1 MISLSTCSRFSTV
14 ASRHVRLA
22 TVLLGLLLSGC
33 VVATTAT
40 WREARENQRHINQV
54 RMGQTTAEVAAV
66 MGHGPERR
74 EARVRFD
81 GQTVEE
87 WHYMTD
93 VVRKRDATI
102 TFLGDHVVEIRTTP
116 WQDVD

>member
-1 MISLSTCSRFSTV
+1 MSSKRP
-14 ASRHVRLA
+14 LA
-22 TVLLGLLLSGC
+22 AGPIGLAAFLILLTFSGC

-40 WREARENQRHINQV
+40 WSQARQNQRNVDRIAL
-54 RMGQTTAEVAAV
+54 GQTTAEVAAI

-81 GQTVEE
+81 GKAIEE

-93 VVRKRDATI
+93 VVRKRDTTI
-102 TFLGDHVVEIRTTP
+102 TFLDDRVVEIRTTP
-116 WQDVD
+116 WADVD

>member
-1 MISLSTCSRFSTV
+1 MISRSTCSKRLEA
-14 ASRHVRLA
+14 ASRTLRLA
-22 TVLLGLLLSGC
+22 AFLSALVLSGC

-40 WREARENQRHINQV
+40 WKQARDNQQNIDRIQ
-54 RMGQTTAEVAAV
+54 MGQTTTEVTAV

-81 GQTVEE
+81 GKAVEE

-93 VVRKRDATI
+93 VVRKRDTTI
-102 TFLGDHVVEIRTTP
+102 TFLDDRVVEIRTTP
-116 WQDVD
+116 WADVD